1 MARLKHWV
9 CDSVIKLTAHPVG
22 SVGAQQEVEKRRHP
36 PMGVAADVRVLDA
49 SLQVLHGEDP
59 VVRLRQK
66 PECVDYLERSSPT
79 IGVMT

>member
-1 MARLKHWV
+1 MARLKNWV
-9 CDSVIKLTAHPVG
+9 GDTVIKLTAHPVRN
-22 SVGAQQEVEKRRHP
+22 VEAQQEVEKRRHP
-36 PMGVAADVRVLDA
+36 PVGVTTDVQVLNA